1 MDLAPDFSEFCALL
15 SAHRVEFVIVG
26 AHALAFH
33 GAPRYTGDLDILV
46 RPTVDNGQRLLAAI
60 VDFGFPASALTAEGV
75 VNPRTVI
82 EMGVPPVQLHVM
94 SAVDGVT
101 WDEVWADKEPG
112 TLGPN
117 SVFFIGLTQFL
128 KNKRAAA
135 RPQDLADVAA
145 LTEGDEPSSEPR

>member
-1 MDLAPDFSEFCALL
+1 VDLAPDFSEFCALV

-60 VDFGFPASALTAEGV
+60 TAFGFPASALTAEGV

-101 WDEVWADKEPG
+101 WDEVWLSKEPG
-112 TLGPN
+112 VLGPN
-117 SVFFIGLTQFL
+117 SVFFIGRAQFL

-135 RPQDLADVAA
+135 RPKDLADVAA
-145 LTEGDEPSSEPR
+145 LTEGEES